1 MASSKTWMD
10 AEASASWGHL
20 AMRGALTAVVGFATL
35 SLKDGIESG
44 DWGDWV
50 APLTDASC
58 IAGAM
63 FLLNAL
69 LKLLRRTTS

>member
-1 MASSKTWMD
+1 
-10 AEASASWGHL
+10 
-20 AMRGALTAVVGFATL
+20 
-35 SLKDGIESG
+35 LKDGIESG
-44 DWGDWV
+44 DWGDWA

-69 LKLLRRTTS
+69 LKLLRRPTS